1 MTEGPGTI
9 LTADD
14 EEFLRDLSEYLE
26 ILANSTRLRIL
37 RLLERRPMDARSLS
51 IETGTSYENTKKHLE
66 RLLSAGLVT
75 RRPGLGKETSR
86 GIHPVWEYS
95 PVPGVIHTLQRDLGI
110 LLALPP
116 QIRIAGMQDQV
127 STVRRR
133 IAEELGSPGRILVV
147 LGGEWDQKIIPLSS
161 LAIALGRAEEG
172 RTADLPG
179 CEIVAF
185 PPSYRSLTRISRPH
199 ALISVMGGGC
209 LVEDCG
215 STGGTYINGKRIPD
229 RKKAAVRDGDLIA
242 LSMGEFGV
250 SLLFLSDKEP
260 GDGDRSERP

>member
-1 MTEGPGTI
+1 MEEGPPTI

-14 EEFLRDLSEYLE
+14 EEFLEELSEYLD

-66 RLLSAGLVT
+66 RLLSAGVVT

-86 GIHPVWEYS
+86 GIHPAWEYS
-95 PVPGVIHTLQRDLGI
+95 PVPGVIQKLQRDLGI
-110 LLALPP
+110 LSALGP
-116 QIRIAGMQDQV
+116 QLRAAGMKDQV
-127 STVRRR
+127 SAVRRR

-172 RTADLPG
+172 RTAGLPG
-179 CEIVAF
+179 CEILAF
-185 PPSYRSLTRISRPH
+185 PSTYRSLTRISRPH
-199 ALISVMGGGC
+199 AVISFTGGGC
-209 LVEDCG
+209 FVEDCG
-215 STGGTYINGKRIPD
+215 STGGTYVNGKRIPG
-229 RKKAAVRDGDLIA
+229 REKAAVRDGDIIS
-242 LSMGEFGV
+242 LSMGEFGA
-250 SLLFLSDKEP
+250 SLLFISDQEP
-260 GDGDRSERP
+260 GEREE